1 MHAITGA
8 TPRGGGRGATMRAR
22 LGALSPDRVAG
33 VRPVGGSAPRRAR
46 A

>member
-1 MHAITGA
+1 MYEITGA
-8 TPRGGGRGATMRAR
+8 TPHAGGQGATVRAR
-22 LGALSPDRVAG
+22 LGALSPDRVAC